1 MILGE
6 LLGQETALTILERAI
21 LSGRLPHAMLFHGP
35 AGTGKRTAAL
45 RLAATLQCTAREER
59 SEYFIY
65 HRADPYFDAVR
76 NDPLFRLDP
85 GLAEAESS
93 VKRM

>member
-1 MILGE
+1 MALVCLG
-6 LLGQETALTILERAI
+6 LRD
-21 LSGRLPHAMLFHGP
+21 GP
-35 AGTGKRTAAL
+35 GFSTW
-45 RLAATLQCTAREER
+45 LARAREER

-85 GLAEAESS
+85 GLAEAENS